1 MAATKSRPHWFWIP
15 LRVLLVT
22 FLLTLLCF
30 AVSLLLGI
38 LGILLHA
45 WMGGSRPNM
54 AAAYRHFAAPVG
66 VAVACVALVLTVIL
80 EIKNYRQERALAEI
94 ERAS

>member
-1 MAATKSRPHWFWIP
+1 MKSRPRWFWVP

-30 AVSLLLGI
+30 AVSLFLGI

-45 WMGGSRPNM
+45 WVSGSRLNM
-54 AAAYRHFAAPVG
+54 AAAYRHFAAPVAV
-66 VAVACVALVLTVIL
+66 VAACIALTFTVIL